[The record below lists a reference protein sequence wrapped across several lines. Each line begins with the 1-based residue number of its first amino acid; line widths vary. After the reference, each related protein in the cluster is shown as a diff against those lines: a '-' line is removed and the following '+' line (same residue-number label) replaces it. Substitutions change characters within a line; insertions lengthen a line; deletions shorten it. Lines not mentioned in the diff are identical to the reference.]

1 MLLFDIGAVLFTLG
15 LIWIIWFLTK
25 RNGVVVILS
34 VIISLIGGLIM
45 IIAHYIVAG
54 NQSGFDKLLS

>member
-15 LIWIIWFLTK
+15 LIWIIWFLKKMNKT
-25 RNGVVVILS
+25 VVILS